1 MSRIE
6 KVDPAQWDPELRE
19 QFQADGATDLELGTM
34 RIFAHRPAIAKGM
47 IALGSGVTA
56 DWTLPQRLKELVR
69 LRVAFHNQCR
79 SCLAIRYR
87 DAVAD
92 GVDEGL
98 VCSLENP
105 PEAPDLTEAEKAA
118 IAYADKFATNH
129 LSIGDQDFDDLRRH
143 FDEGQLVELG
153 TWVAFCVGFGRLG
166 AVWDMIEELPEAFQ
180 DKSAGRATPWSGAP
194 TVVR

>member
-1 MSRIE
+1 MSRIQ
-6 KVDPAQWDPELRE
+6 KIHRDDWDPELRE
-19 QFQADGATDLELGTM
+19 QFNADEATELELGTM
-34 RIFAHRPAIAKGM
+34 RMFAHRPAIAKGM
-47 IALGSGVTA
+47 MALGGGIAA
-56 DWTLPQRLKELVR
+56 DWTLPERLKELVR

-92 GVDEGL
+92 GVDEDL

-129 LSIGDQDFDDLRRH
+129 LSIGDDDFAELRQH
-143 FDEGQLVELG
+143 FSEGQLVELG

-166 AVWDMIEELPEAFQ
+166 AVWDMIEELPETFQ
-180 DKSAGRATPWSGAP
+180 AKESGPATPWSGPA